1 MASFVVEP
9 IDFLF
14 DFATTNLSV
23 GSNTKIGLQEAY
35 TAHYENRDVTTPL
48 TLPNEGYGEVA
59 GIEIAPGVVAGVKEH
74 MSAKIIIGGQ
84 SFEDQVFNEMTAP
97 MLSPG
102 APDALGAAGL
112 RYGQMP
118 INLGL
123 PMMMG
128 GRPEESC
135 PKVPPGRAL
144 EVEVTC
150 PQASEG
156 GVALTQPAVVRLWI
170 CKALTAAK
178 VKESLLYASKAGLGN
193 YDGNVLNCSFD
204 LGDIDV
210 SERMPM
216 RTSLGGNPI
225 KNLIPETNTAFE
237 PAEHW
242 GKLPGGMEQDRPK
255 LHVAS
260 MFSKQ
265 MKATDTNA
273 WYQFVLNG
281 SRVQSRE
288 AELYWDFTKRDALK
302 ITHLAFKNPAAGVL
316 GKIATRR
323 TGRETDLT
331 YQSQFATNCFPMPA
345 FRSVGAL
352 SYCGPVK
359 LPKPFLVWGEIGSIE
374 VKDNGTSVAGW
385 AAATPD
391 QAGIYYRG
399 IRYELNE
406 KEV

>member
-9 IDFLF
+9 IDYLF
-14 DFATTNLSV
+14 DFATTNLPV
-23 GSNTKIGLQEAY
+23 GSSARVGLEEAY
-35 TAHYENRDVTTPL
+35 TLHMENRDVMTPM

-97 MLSPG
+97 MLAPG
-102 APDALGAAGL
+102 TPDALGAAGL

-150 PQASEG
+150 PQASEA
-156 GVALTQPAVVRLWI
+156 GVTLTQPAVVRLWV

-204 LGDIDV
+204 LGDID
-210 SERMPM
+210 
-216 RTSLGGNPI
+216 
-225 KNLIPETNTAFE
+225 A
-237 PAEHW
+237 
-242 GKLPGGMEQDRPK
+242 D
-255 LHVAS
+255 LH
-260 MFSKQ
+260 
-265 MKATDTNA
+265 D
-273 WYQFVLNG
+273 
-281 SRVQSRE
+281 
-288 AELYWDFTKRDALK
+288 
-302 ITHLAFKNPAAGVL
+302 H
-316 GKIATRR
+316 RR
-323 TGRETDLT
+323 T
-331 YQSQFATNCFPMPA
+331 
-345 FRSVGAL
+345 VGIGKRKIVNL
-352 SYCGPVK
+352 VIVTVWSGP
-359 LPKPFLVWGEIGSIE
+359 LPV
-374 VKDNGTSVAGW
+374 
-385 AAATPD
+385 
-391 QAGIYYRG
+391 
-399 IRYELNE
+399 
-406 KEV
+406 